1 MYPAPRS
8 TPTVICPERGADTGL
23 LDSVAAGSARLSP
36 HPAVESDQPLINPT
50 QTLWTPLAP
59 LTLDWRG
66 DAPVARD
73 SGDIFFSTED
83 GLAESRYVF
92 LGGNR
97 LSERWPAQTTD
108 QPFVIGEIGLGTGL
122 NLCLT
127 VAEWLR
133 QRRPGATLH
142 YVGLERAPFR
152 PKDMCRALGHWP
164 ELTPVLNALL
174 ARWPDPLP
182 GCHRRYFTEWGL
194 TLDLWWADAADT
206 LQDLASHGQPWVDA
220 WYLDGFAPSRE
231 PGPWQ
236 QRLYDAMAGLSR
248 AEATFATFTAAGDVR
263 RGLAA
268 SGFEV
273 HKRPGFGSKREAL
286 CGTIDTP
293 HTTAPAIT
301 PWDLHPASRT
311 PERALILGAGLA
323 GAHAAFAL
331 ARRGVAVTVLE
342 AASVAGGGSS
352 NLQGVTYTRLSHQH
366 NPLTD
371 FSLAGFSFAT
381 DHYETLL
388 GGGALTTDEDIGLG
402 GYVQLHEPD
411 EMLAHLSEVLPL
423 APEFARVLTA
433 TEIAA
438 LTGLTPRCGG
448 IHYLRGGWL
457 TPAAVCRALL
467 AHPLISLQSDCG
479 PLSLSRGPDGGWQAV
494 DAQGAVLAEANTAI
508 LATAHAALQ
517 QPELK
522 WLPLTAIRGQTTHL
536 PTPPALAQLSVTL
549 CDQGYLPPARAGLH
563 CLGASFGPGDAG
575 KDEREAEHAHNIDMV
590 KTALPDL
597 DLGAPDEG
605 WQGHV
610 AHRCNSNDYLP
621 VAGPVPM
628 LDEFNRRYERLRHD
642 RKRVIDAPSPML
654 PGLAV
659 LTSLG
664 SRGLSAAPLAAE
676 MVADQ
681 LMGTLPAVPRY
692 LQRALSPAR
701 FAERGLKRGEPL

>member
-1 MYPAPRS
+1 M
-8 TPTVICPERGADTGL
+8 
-23 LDSVAAGSARLSP
+23 
-36 HPAVESDQPLINPT
+36 INPT

-73 SGDIFFSTED
+73 SGDIFFSPED
-83 GLAESRYVF
+83 GIAESQYVF
-92 LGGNR
+92 LQGNR
-97 LSERWPAQTTD
+97 LSERWPAQAAD
-108 QPFVIGEIGLGTGL
+108 QPFVVGEIGVGTGL

-127 VAEWLR
+127 LAEWLTH
-133 QRRPGATLH
+133 RRPGTTLH
-142 YVGLERAPFR
+142 YLGFERAPFR
-152 PKDMCRALGHWP
+152 PEDMRRALGHWP
-164 ELTPVLNALL
+164 ELAPVLSALL

-182 GCHRRYFTEWGL
+182 GCHRRYFPEWGL
-194 TLDLWWADAADT
+194 TLDLWWADAADA
-206 LQDLASHGQPWVDA
+206 LEDLASHGRPWIDA

-273 HKRPGFGSKREAL
+273 HKRPGFGSKRDAL
-286 CGTIDTP
+286 CGTINSARAA
-293 HTTAPAIT
+293 APAIT
-301 PWDLHPASRT
+301 PWDLNPASHT
-311 PERALILGAGLA
+311 PQRGLVIGAGLA

-371 FSLAGFSFAT
+371 FSLAGFGFAT

-388 GGGALTTDEDIGLG
+388 RNGALTADKDIGLG
-402 GYVQLHEPD
+402 GYVQLHEAD
-411 EMLAHLSEVLPL
+411 DTLAHLSEVLSL
-423 APEFARVLTA
+423 APEFAQVLSA
-433 TEIAA
+433 TELAA
-438 LTGLTPRCGG
+438 LTGLTPRCSG
-448 IHYLRGGWL
+448 IHYQRGGWL
-457 TPAAVCRALL
+457 APQAVCRALL
-467 AHPLISLQSDCG
+467 AHPLISLQGECG
-479 PLSLSRGPDGGWQAV
+479 PLSLSPDQGGLWRAI
-494 DAQGAVLAEANTAI
+494 DAQGTVLAEANTAVI
-508 LATAHAALQ
+508 ATAHAVLQ

-536 PTPPALAQLSVTL
+536 PTPPQLAQLSVTL

-575 KDEREAEHAHNIDMV
+575 TDEREAEHAHNIDMI

-597 DLGAPDEG
+597 DLPAPDVG

-621 VAGPVPM
+621 VAGPVPV
-628 LDEFNRRYERLRHD
+628 LEAFNSRYERLRHD
-642 RKRVIDAPSPML
+642 RKRVIDAPSPVL

-701 FAERGLKRGEPL
+701 FAERALKRGEPL

>member
-1 MYPAPRS
+1 M
-8 TPTVICPERGADTGL
+8 
-23 LDSVAAGSARLSP
+23 
-36 HPAVESDQPLINPT
+36 INPT

-73 SGDIFFSTED
+73 SGDIFFSPED
-83 GLAESRYVF
+83 GIAESQYVF
-92 LGGNR
+92 LQGNR
-97 LSERWPAQTTD
+97 LSERWVAQAAD
-108 QPFVIGEIGLGTGL
+108 QPFVVGEIGVGTGL

-127 VAEWLR
+127 LAEWLTH
-133 QRRPGATLH
+133 RRPGTTLH
-142 YVGLERAPFR
+142 YLGFERAPFR
-152 PKDMCRALGHWP
+152 PEDMRRALGHWP
-164 ELTPVLNALL
+164 ELAPVLSALL

-182 GCHRRYFTEWGL
+182 GCHRRYFPEWGL
-194 TLDLWWADAADT
+194 TLDLWWADAADA
-206 LQDLASHGQPWVDA
+206 LEDLASHGRPWIDA

-236 QRLYDAMAGLSR
+236 QQLYDAMAGLSR
-248 AEATFATFTAAGDVR
+248 AGATFATFTAAGDVR

-273 HKRPGFGSKREAL
+273 HKRPGFGSKRDAL
-286 CGTIDTP
+286 CGTIKSTRAA
-293 HTTAPAIT
+293 APAIT
-301 PWDLHPASRT
+301 PWDLNPASHT
-311 PERALILGAGLA
+311 PQRGLVIGAGLA

-331 ARRGVAVTVLE
+331 ARRVVAVTVLE

-371 FSLAGFSFAT
+371 FSLAGFDFAT

-388 GGGALTTDEDIGLG
+388 RNGALTADKDIGLG
-402 GYVQLHEPD
+402 GYVQLHEAD
-411 EMLAHLSEVLPL
+411 DTLAHLSEVLSL
-423 APEFARVLTA
+423 APEFAQVLSA
-433 TEIAA
+433 TELAA
-438 LTGLTPRCGG
+438 LTGLTPRCSG
-448 IHYLRGGWL
+448 IHYQRGGWL
-457 TPAAVCRALL
+457 APQAVCRALL
-467 AHPLISLQSDCG
+467 AHPLISLQGECG
-479 PLSLSRGPDGGWQAV
+479 PLSLSPDQGGLWRAI
-494 DAQGAVLAEANTAI
+494 DAQGTVLAEANTAVI
-508 LATAHAALQ
+508 ATAHAVLQ

-536 PTPPALAQLSVTL
+536 PTPPQLAQLSVTL
-549 CDQGYLPPARAGLH
+549 CDQGYLPPAREGLH

-575 KDEREAEHAHNIDMV
+575 TDEREAEHAHNIDMM

-597 DLGAPDEG
+597 DLPTPDGG
-605 WQGHV
+605 WQGLV

-621 VAGPVPM
+621 VAGPVPV
-628 LDEFNRRYERLRHD
+628 LEAFNSRYERLRHD
-642 RKRVIDAPSPML
+642 RKRVIDAPSPVL

-701 FAERGLKRGEPL
+701 FAERALKRGEPL

>member
-1 MYPAPRS
+1 
-8 TPTVICPERGADTGL
+8 
-23 LDSVAAGSARLSP
+23 
-36 HPAVESDQPLINPT
+36 LINPT

-73 SGDIFFSTED
+73 SGDIFFSPED
-83 GLAESRYVF
+83 GIAESQYVF
-92 LGGNR
+92 LQGNR
-97 LSERWPAQTTD
+97 LSERWVAQAAD
-108 QPFVIGEIGLGTGL
+108 QPFVVGEIGVGTGL

-127 VAEWLR
+127 LAEWLTH
-133 QRRPGATLH
+133 RRPGTTLH
-142 YVGLERAPFR
+142 YLGFERAPFR
-152 PKDMCRALGHWP
+152 PEDMRRALGHWP
-164 ELTPVLNALL
+164 ELAPVLSALL
-174 ARWPDPLP
+174 ARWPDALP
-182 GCHRRYFTEWGL
+182 GCHRRYFPEWGL
-194 TLDLWWADAADT
+194 TLDLWWADAADA
-206 LQDLASHGQPWVDA
+206 LEDLASHGRPWIDA

-236 QRLYDAMAGLSR
+236 QQLYDAMAGLSR
-248 AEATFATFTAAGDVR
+248 AGATFATFTAAGHVR

-273 HKRPGFGSKREAL
+273 HKRPGFGSKRDAL
-286 CGTIDTP
+286 CGTIKSTRAA
-293 HTTAPAIT
+293 APAIT
-301 PWDLHPASRT
+301 PWDLNPASHT
-311 PERALILGAGLA
+311 PQRGLVIGAGLA

-371 FSLAGFSFAT
+371 FSLAGFDFAT

-388 GGGALTTDEDIGLG
+388 RNGALTADKDIGLG
-402 GYVQLHEPD
+402 GYVQLHEAD
-411 EMLAHLSEVLPL
+411 DTLAHLSEVLSL
-423 APEFARVLTA
+423 APEFAQVLSA
-433 TEIAA
+433 TELAA
-438 LTGLTPRCGG
+438 LTGLTPRCSG
-448 IHYLRGGWL
+448 IHYQRGGWL
-457 TPAAVCRALL
+457 APQAVCRALL
-467 AHPLISLQSDCG
+467 AHPLISLQGECG
-479 PLSLSRGPDGGWQAV
+479 PLSLSPDQGGLWRAI
-494 DAQGAVLAEANTAI
+494 DAQGTVLAEANTAVI
-508 LATAHAALQ
+508 ATAHAVLQ

-536 PTPPALAQLSVTL
+536 PTPPQLAQLSVTL
-549 CDQGYLPPARAGLH
+549 CDQGYLPPAREGLH

-575 KDEREAEHAHNIDMV
+575 TDEREAEHAHNIDMM

-597 DLGAPDEG
+597 DLPTPDGG

-621 VAGPVPM
+621 VAGPVPV
-628 LDEFNRRYERLRHD
+628 LEAFNSRYERLRHD
-642 RKRVIDAPSPML
+642 RKRVIDAPSPVL

-701 FAERGLKRGEPL
+701 FAERALKRGEPL

>member
-1 MYPAPRS
+1 M
-8 TPTVICPERGADTGL
+8 
-23 LDSVAAGSARLSP
+23 
-36 HPAVESDQPLINPT
+36 
-50 QTLWTPLAP
+50 
-59 LTLDWRG
+59 
-66 DAPVARD
+66 
-73 SGDIFFSTED
+73 
-83 GLAESRYVF
+83 AESQYVF
-92 LGGNR
+92 LEGNR
-97 LSERWPAQTTD
+97 LSERWPAQSTD
-108 QPFVIGEIGLGTGL
+108 QPFVIGEIGVGTGL

-127 VAEWLR
+127 LAEWLTH
-133 QRRPGATLH
+133 QRPGATMH
-142 YVGLERAPFR
+142 YLGFERAPFR
-152 PKDMCRALGHWP
+152 PEDMRRALSHWP
-164 ELTPVLNALL
+164 ELAPVLGALL

-182 GCHRRYFTEWGL
+182 GCHRRYFPEWGL
-194 TLDLWWADAADT
+194 TLDLWWADAADA
-206 LQDLASHGQPWVDA
+206 LEDLASHGRPWIDA

-273 HKRPGFGSKREAL
+273 HKRPGFGSKRDAL
-286 CGTIDTP
+286 CGTIKSVRAA
-293 HTTAPAIT
+293 APAIT
-301 PWDLHPASRT
+301 PWDLNPAPHT
-311 PERALILGAGLA
+311 PERALVLGAGLA

-371 FSLAGFSFAT
+371 FSLAGFGFAT

-388 GGGALTTDEDIGLG
+388 SEGVLTADGDIGLG
-402 GYVQLHEPD
+402 GYVQLHEAD
-411 EMLAHLSEVLPL
+411 DTLAHLSEVLPL
-423 APEFARVLTA
+423 APEFAQVLSA
-433 TEIAA
+433 AEIAA

-448 IHYLRGGWL
+448 IRYLRGGWL
-457 TPAAVCRALL
+457 TPEAVCRALL
-467 AHPLISLQSDCG
+467 SHPLISLQGDCG
-479 PLSLSRGPDGGWQAV
+479 PLSLSRGQDGGWQAV
-494 DAQGAVLAEANTAI
+494 DAQGGLLAEADTAI

-517 QPELK
+517 QPELE

-536 PTPPALAQLSVTL
+536 PTPPQLAQLSVPL

-575 KDEREAEHAHNIDMV
+575 TDEREAEHAHNIDMM
-590 KTALPDL
+590 KTALPNL
-597 DLGAPDEG
+597 DLPAPDGG

-621 VAGPVPM
+621 AAGPVP
-628 LDEFNRRYERLRHD
+628 LLKEFNRRYERLRHD
-642 RKRVIDAPSPML
+642 RKRVIDAPSPVL

-681 LMGTLPAVPRY
+681 LTGTLPAVPRY

-701 FAERGLKRGEPL
+701 FPERALKRGEPL

>member
-1 MYPAPRS
+1 MR
-8 TPTVICPERGADTGL
+8 
-23 LDSVAAGSARLSP
+23 
-36 HPAVESDQPLINPT
+36 
-50 QTLWTPLAP
+50 
-59 LTLDWRG
+59 
-66 DAPVARD
+66 
-73 SGDIFFSTED
+73 
-83 GLAESRYVF
+83 
-92 LGGNR
+92 
-97 LSERWPAQTTD
+97 
-108 QPFVIGEIGLGTGL
+108 
-122 NLCLT
+122 
-127 VAEWLR
+127 
-133 QRRPGATLH
+133 
-142 YVGLERAPFR
+142 
-152 PKDMCRALGHWP
+152 RALGHWP
-164 ELTPVLNALL
+164 ELAPVLSALL
-174 ARWPDPLP
+174 ARWPDALP
-182 GCHRRYFTEWGL
+182 GCHRRYFPEWGL
-194 TLDLWWADAADT
+194 TLDLWWADAADA
-206 LQDLASHGQPWVDA
+206 LEDLASHGRPWIDA

-236 QRLYDAMAGLSR
+236 QQLYDAMAGLSR
-248 AEATFATFTAAGDVR
+248 AGATFATFTAAGHVR

-273 HKRPGFGSKREAL
+273 HKRPGFGSKRDAL
-286 CGTIDTP
+286 CGTIKSTRAA
-293 HTTAPAIT
+293 APAIT
-301 PWDLHPASRT
+301 PWDLNPASHT
-311 PERALILGAGLA
+311 PQRGLVIGAGLA

-371 FSLAGFSFAT
+371 FSLAGFDFAT

-388 GGGALTTDEDIGLG
+388 RNGALTADKDIGLG
-402 GYVQLHEPD
+402 GYVQLHEAD
-411 EMLAHLSEVLPL
+411 DTLAHLSEVLSL
-423 APEFARVLTA
+423 APEFAQVLSA
-433 TEIAA
+433 TELAA
-438 LTGLTPRCGG
+438 LTGLTPRCSG
-448 IHYLRGGWL
+448 IHYQRGGWL
-457 TPAAVCRALL
+457 APQAVCRALL
-467 AHPLISLQSDCG
+467 AHPLISLQGECG
-479 PLSLSRGPDGGWQAV
+479 PLSLSPDQGGLWRAI
-494 DAQGAVLAEANTAI
+494 DAQGTVLAEANTAVI
-508 LATAHAALQ
+508 ATAHAVLQ

-536 PTPPALAQLSVTL
+536 PTPPQLAQLSVTL
-549 CDQGYLPPARAGLH
+549 CDQGYLPPAREGLH

-575 KDEREAEHAHNIDMV
+575 TDEREAEHAHNIDMM

-597 DLGAPDEG
+597 DLPTPDGG

-621 VAGPVPM
+621 VAGPVPV
-628 LDEFNRRYERLRHD
+628 LEAFNSRYERLRHD
-642 RKRVIDAPSPML
+642 RKRVIDAPSPVL

-701 FAERGLKRGEPL
+701 FAERALKRGEPL

>member
-1 MYPAPRS
+1 M
-8 TPTVICPERGADTGL
+8 
-23 LDSVAAGSARLSP
+23 
-36 HPAVESDQPLINPT
+36 INPP

-73 SGDIFFSTED
+73 SGDIFFSPED
-83 GLAESRYVF
+83 GMAESQYVF
-92 LGGNR
+92 LEGNR

-108 QPFVIGEIGLGTGL
+108 QPFVIGEIGVGTGL

-127 VAEWLR
+127 LAEWLTH
-133 QRRPGATLH
+133 RRPGATLH
-142 YVGLERAPFR
+142 YLGFERAPFR
-152 PKDMCRALGHWP
+152 PEDMRRALGHWP
-164 ELTPVLNALL
+164 KLAPVLSALL

-182 GCHRRYFTEWGL
+182 GCHRRYFPEWGL
-194 TLDLWWADAADT
+194 TLDLWWADAADA
-206 LQDLASHGQPWVDA
+206 LEDLASHGRPWIDA

-263 RGLAA
+263 RGLTA

-273 HKRPGFGSKREAL
+273 DKRPGFGSKRDAL
-286 CGTIDTP
+286 CGTIKSARAAT
-293 HTTAPAIT
+293 PAIT
-301 PWDLHPASRT
+301 PWDLNPAPHT
-311 PERALILGAGLA
+311 PERALVLGAGLA

-371 FSLAGFSFAT
+371 FSLAGFGFAT

-388 GGGALTTDEDIGLG
+388 SEGVLTADEDIGLG
-402 GYVQLHEPD
+402 GYVQLHEAD
-411 EMLAHLSEVLPL
+411 DTLAHLSEVLPL
-423 APEFARVLTA
+423 APEFAQVLSA
-433 TEIAA
+433 TELAA

-457 TPAAVCRALL
+457 TPEAVCRALL
-467 AHPLISLQSDCG
+467 SHPLISLQGDCG
-479 PLSLSRGPDGGWQAV
+479 PLSLSRGQNGGWQAV
-494 DAQGAVLAEANTAI
+494 DAQGGLLAEADTAV
-508 LATAHAALQ
+508 LATAHAVLQ
-517 QPELK
+517 QPELE

-536 PTPPALAQLSVTL
+536 PTPPQLAQLSVTL
-549 CDQGYLPPARAGLH
+549 CDQGYLPPARADLH

-575 KDEREAEHAHNIDMV
+575 TDEREAEHAHNIDMM
-590 KTALPDL
+590 KTALPNL
-597 DLGAPDEG
+597 DLPAPDGG

-621 VAGPVPM
+621 VAGPVPV
-628 LDEFNRRYERLRHD
+628 LEAFNRRYERLRHD
-642 RKRVIDAPSPML
+642 RKRVIDAPSPVL

-681 LMGTLPAVPRY
+681 LTGTLPAVPRY

-701 FAERGLKRGEPL
+701 FAERALKRGEPL

>member
-1 MYPAPRS
+1 M
-8 TPTVICPERGADTGL
+8 
-23 LDSVAAGSARLSP
+23 
-36 HPAVESDQPLINPT
+36 INPT

-73 SGDIFFSTED
+73 SGDIFFSPED
-83 GLAESRYVF
+83 GIAESQYVF
-92 LGGNR
+92 LEGNR

-108 QPFVIGEIGLGTGL
+108 QPFVIGEIGVGTGL

-127 VAEWLR
+127 LAEWLTH
-133 QRRPGATLH
+133 RRPGTTLH
-142 YVGLERAPFR
+142 YLGFERAPFR
-152 PKDMCRALGHWP
+152 PEDMRRALGHWP
-164 ELTPVLNALL
+164 ELAPVLSALL

-182 GCHRRYFTEWGL
+182 GCHRRYFPEWGL
-194 TLDLWWADAADT
+194 TLDLWWADAADA
-206 LQDLASHGQPWVDA
+206 LEDLASHGRPWIDA

-273 HKRPGFGSKREAL
+273 HKRPGFGSKRDAL
-286 CGTIDTP
+286 CGTIKSTRAA
-293 HTTAPAIT
+293 APAIT
-301 PWDLHPASRT
+301 PWDLNPASHT
-311 PERALILGAGLA
+311 PQRGLVIGAGLA

-371 FSLAGFSFAT
+371 FSLAGFGFAT

-388 GGGALTTDEDIGLG
+388 RNGALTADKDIGLG
-402 GYVQLHEPD
+402 GYVQLHEAD
-411 EMLAHLSEVLPL
+411 DTLAHLSEVLSL
-423 APEFARVLTA
+423 APEFAQVLSA
-433 TEIAA
+433 TELAA
-438 LTGLTPRCGG
+438 LTGLTPRCSG
-448 IHYLRGGWL
+448 IHYQRGGWL
-457 TPAAVCRALL
+457 APQAVCRALL
-467 AHPLISLQSDCG
+467 AHPLISLQGECG
-479 PLSLSRGPDGGWQAV
+479 PLSLSPDQGGLWRAI
-494 DAQGAVLAEANTAI
+494 DAQGTVLAEANTAVI
-508 LATAHAALQ
+508 ATAHAVLQ

-536 PTPPALAQLSVTL
+536 PTPPQLAQLSVTL
-549 CDQGYLPPARAGLH
+549 CDQGYLPPARGGLH

-575 KDEREAEHAHNIDMV
+575 TDEREAEHAHNIDMI

-597 DLGAPDEG
+597 DLPAPDVG

-621 VAGPVPM
+621 VAGPVPV
-628 LDEFNRRYERLRHD
+628 LEAFNSRYERLRHD
-642 RKRVIDAPSPML
+642 RKRVIDAPSPVL

-692 LQRALSPAR
+692 LQ
-701 FAERGLKRGEPL
+701 

>member
-1 MYPAPRS
+1 M
-8 TPTVICPERGADTGL
+8 
-23 LDSVAAGSARLSP
+23 
-36 HPAVESDQPLINPT
+36 INPT

-59 LTLDWRG
+59 LSLEWRG
-66 DAPVARD
+66 DTPIASD
-73 SGDIFFSTED
+73 HGDIFFSTED
-83 GLAESRYVF
+83 GLAESQFVF
-92 LGGNR
+92 LEGNR
-97 LSERWPAQTTD
+97 LSERWLAQTAD
-108 QPFVIGEIGLGTGL
+108 QPFVIAEVGVGTGL

-127 VAEWLR
+127 VAEWLTHS
-133 QRRPGATLH
+133 RPCAALH
-142 YVGLERAPFR
+142 YVGFERAPFR
-152 PKDMCRALGHWP
+152 PEDMRRALGHWP
-164 ELTPVLNALL
+164 ELTPVLNPLL

-182 GCHRRYFTEWGL
+182 GCHRRYFPEWGL
-194 TLDLWWADAADT
+194 TVDLWWADAADA
-206 LQDLASHGQPWVDA
+206 LQDLASHGRAWVDA

-231 PGPWQ
+231 LGPWQ
-236 QRLYDAMAGLSR
+236 QRIYDAMAGLGR
-248 AEATFATFTAAGDVR
+248 AKATFATFTAAADVR

-273 HKRPGFGSKREAL
+273 HKRPGFGSKRDCL
-286 CGTIDTP
+286 CGTINSARA
-293 HTTAPAIT
+293 TAPAIT
-301 PWDLHPASRT
+301 PWDLNPAPRT
-311 PERALILGAGLA
+311 PQQALVLGAGLA

-331 ARRGVAVTVLE
+331 ARRGIAVTVLE

-371 FSLAGFSFAT
+371 FSLAGFGFAT

-388 GGGALTTDEDIGLG
+388 GEGALTANEDIGLG
-402 GYVQLHEPD
+402 GYVQLHEAD
-411 EMLAHLSEVLPL
+411 EMLAHLREVLPL
-423 APEFARVLTA
+423 APAFARAISA
-433 TEIAA
+433 TEIAS

-457 TPAAVCRALL
+457 NPQGVCHALL
-467 AHPLISLQSDCG
+467 AHPLISLQANCG
-479 PLSLSRGPDGGWQAV
+479 PLSLSRWQDEGWQAI
-494 DAQGAVLAEANTAI
+494 DAQGAVLAESDTAI
-508 LATAHAALQ
+508 LATARATLQ
-517 QPELK
+517 QPELN
-522 WLPLTAIRGQTTHL
+522 WLPLTTIRGQTTHL
-536 PTPPALAQLSVTL
+536 PTSPELAQLAVTL
-549 CDQGYLPPARAGLH
+549 CDQGYLPPARADLH

-575 KDEREAEHAHNIDMV
+575 TDERETEHARNIDIM

-597 DLGAPDEG
+597 NLRAPDHG

-610 AHRCNSNDYLP
+610 AHRCNSIDYLP
-621 VAGPVPM
+621 VAGPAPM

-642 RKRVIDAPSPML
+642 RKRVIDIPSPIL

-681 LMGTLPAVPRY
+681 LMGTLPPVPRY

-701 FAERGLKRGEPL
+701 FAARALKRGEPL

>member
-1 MYPAPRS
+1 
-8 TPTVICPERGADTGL
+8 
-23 LDSVAAGSARLSP
+23 
-36 HPAVESDQPLINPT
+36 LINPT

-73 SGDIFFSTED
+73 SGDIFFSPED
-83 GLAESRYVF
+83 GIAESQYVF
-92 LGGNR
+92 LQGNR
-97 LSERWPAQTTD
+97 LSERWVAQAAD
-108 QPFVIGEIGLGTGL
+108 QPFVVGEIGVGTGL

-127 VAEWLR
+127 LAEWLTH
-133 QRRPGATLH
+133 RRPGTTLH
-142 YVGLERAPFR
+142 YLGFERAPFR
-152 PKDMCRALGHWP
+152 PEDMRRALGYWP
-164 ELTPVLNALL
+164 ELAPVLSALL
-174 ARWPDPLP
+174 ARWPDALP
-182 GCHRRYFTEWGL
+182 GCHRRYFPEWGL
-194 TLDLWWADAADT
+194 TLDLWWADAADA
-206 LQDLASHGQPWVDA
+206 LEDLASHGRPWIDA

-236 QRLYDAMAGLSR
+236 QQLYDAMAGLSR
-248 AEATFATFTAAGDVR
+248 AGATFATFTAAGHVR

-273 HKRPGFGSKREAL
+273 HKRPGFGSKRDAL
-286 CGTIDTP
+286 CGTIKSTRAA
-293 HTTAPAIT
+293 APAIT
-301 PWDLHPASRT
+301 PWDLNPASHT
-311 PERALILGAGLA
+311 PQRGLVIGAGLA

-371 FSLAGFSFAT
+371 FSLAGFDFAT

-388 GGGALTTDEDIGLG
+388 RNGALTADKDIGLG
-402 GYVQLHEPD
+402 GYVQLHEAD
-411 EMLAHLSEVLPL
+411 DTLAHLSEVLSL
-423 APEFARVLTA
+423 APEFAQVLSA
-433 TEIAA
+433 TELAA
-438 LTGLTPRCGG
+438 LTGLTPRCSG
-448 IHYLRGGWL
+448 IHYQRGGWL
-457 TPAAVCRALL
+457 APQAVCRALL
-467 AHPLISLQSDCG
+467 AHPLISLQGECG
-479 PLSLSRGPDGGWQAV
+479 PLSLSPDQGGLWRAI
-494 DAQGAVLAEANTAI
+494 DAQGTVLAEANTAVI
-508 LATAHAALQ
+508 ATAHAVLQ

-536 PTPPALAQLSVTL
+536 PTPPQLAQLSVTL
-549 CDQGYLPPARAGLH
+549 CDQGYLPPAREGLH

-575 KDEREAEHAHNIDMV
+575 TDEREAEHAHNIDMM

-597 DLGAPDEG
+597 DLPTPDGG

-621 VAGPVPM
+621 VAGPVPV
-628 LDEFNRRYERLRHD
+628 LEAFNSRYERLRHD
-642 RKRVIDAPSPML
+642 RKRVIDAPSPVL

-701 FAERGLKRGEPL
+701 FAERALKRGEPL

>member
-1 MYPAPRS
+1 
-8 TPTVICPERGADTGL
+8 
-23 LDSVAAGSARLSP
+23 
-36 HPAVESDQPLINPT
+36 LINPT

-73 SGDIFFSTED
+73 SGDIFFSPE
-83 GLAESRYVF
+83 GGIAESQYVF
-92 LGGNR
+92 LQGNR
-97 LSERWPAQTTD
+97 LSERWPAQATD
-108 QPFVIGEIGLGTGL
+108 QPFVIGEIGVGTGL

-127 VAEWLR
+127 LAEWLTHRR
-133 QRRPGATLH
+133 QGATLH
-142 YVGLERAPFR
+142 YLGFERAPFR
-152 PKDMCRALGHWP
+152 PEDMRRALGHWP
-164 ELTPVLNALL
+164 ELAPVLSALL
-174 ARWPDPLP
+174 TRWPDPLP
-182 GCHRRYFTEWGL
+182 GCHRRYFPEWGL
-194 TLDLWWADAADT
+194 TLDLWWADAADA
-206 LQDLASHGQPWVDA
+206 LEDLASHGRHWIDA

-248 AEATFATFTAAGDVR
+248 AKATFATFTAAGDVR

-273 HKRPGFGSKREAL
+273 HKRPGFGSKRDAL
-286 CGTIDTP
+286 CGTIKSARAA
-293 HTTAPAIT
+293 APAVT
-301 PWDLHPASRT
+301 PWDLNPASHT
-311 PERALILGAGLA
+311 PQRALVIGAGLA

-371 FSLAGFSFAT
+371 FSLAGFGFAT

-388 GGGALTTDEDIGLG
+388 RDGALTADKDIGLG
-402 GYVQLHEPD
+402 GYVQLHEAD
-411 EMLAHLSEVLPL
+411 DTLAHLSEVLPL
-423 APEFARVLTA
+423 APAFAQVLSA
-433 TEIAA
+433 TELAA

-448 IHYLRGGWL
+448 IHYQRGGWL
-457 TPAAVCRALL
+457 TPQAVCRALL

-479 PLSLSRGPDGGWQAV
+479 PLSLSRGPDALWQAI
-494 DAQGAVLAEANTAI
+494 DTQGAVLAEADTAV
-508 LATAHAALQ
+508 LATAHAVLQ

-536 PTPPALAQLSVTL
+536 PTPPQLAQLSVTL
-549 CDQGYLPPARAGLH
+549 CDQGYLPPAREGLH

-575 KDEREAEHAHNIDMV
+575 TDEREAEHAHNIDMM

-597 DLGAPDEG
+597 DLPAPDGG

-621 VAGPVPM
+621 VAGPVPV
-628 LDEFNRRYERLRHD
+628 LESFNRRFERLRHD
-642 RKRVIDAPSPML
+642 RKRIIDAPSPVL
-654 PGLAV
+654 AGLAV

-681 LMGTLPAVPRY
+681 LTGTLPAVPRY

-701 FAERGLKRGEPL
+701 FPERALKRGEPL

>member
-1 MYPAPRS
+1 VYPAPSS
-8 TPTVICPERGADTGL
+8 TPNVICPERGADAGL
-23 LDSVAAGSARLSP
+23 LDSAAAGSARLSP
-36 HPAVESDQPLINPT
+36 HPTAESDQPLINPT

-66 DAPVARD
+66 DAPIARD

-83 GLAESRYVF
+83 GLAETRYVF
-92 LGGNR
+92 IEGNR
-97 LSERWPAQTTD
+97 LSERWQTQTTD
-108 QPFVIGEIGLGTGL
+108 QPFVIGEIGVGTGL

-127 VAEWLR
+127 ITEWLR

-142 YVGLERAPFR
+142 YVGFERAPFR
-152 PKDMCRALGHWP
+152 PEDMRRALGHWP
-164 ELTPVLNALL
+164 ELKPVLNPLL
-174 ARWPDPLP
+174 ARWSDPLP
-182 GCHRRYFTEWGL
+182 GCHRRYFPEWGL
-194 TLDLWWADAADT
+194 TLDLWWADAADA
-206 LQDLASHGQPWVDA
+206 LQDIASHGRAWIDA

-248 AEATFATFTAAGDVR
+248 IGATFATFTAAGDVR
-263 RGLAA
+263 RGLATA
-268 SGFEV
+268 GFEV
-273 HKRPGFGSKREAL
+273 LKRPGFGSKREAL
-286 CGTIDTP
+286 CGTIDTLN
-293 HTTAPAIT
+293 TTAPAIT
-301 PWDLHPASRT
+301 PWDLHPAPHT
-311 PERALILGAGLA
+311 PERSLVLGAGLA

-331 ARRGVAVTVLE
+331 ARRGVAVTVLD

-352 NLQGVTYTRLSHQH
+352 NLQGVTYTRLSHRH

-371 FSLAGFSFAT
+371 FSLAAFSFAA
-381 DHYETLL
+381 DHYEMLL
-388 GGGALTTDEDIGLG
+388 SEGALAANEDIGLG
-402 GYVQLHEPD
+402 GYVQLHEGD
-411 EMLAHLSEVLPL
+411 ETLAHLREVLPL
-423 APEFARVLTA
+423 APQFARVVSA

-457 TPAAVCRALL
+457 TPAAVCHALL
-467 AHPLISLQSDCG
+467 AHPLITLQTNCG
-479 PLSLSRGPDGGWQAV
+479 PLSLTSGVDGGWQAV
-494 DAQGAVLAEANTAI
+494 DAQGDVLAETDTAI

-522 WLPLTAIRGQTTHL
+522 WLPLTIIRGQTTHL
-536 PTPPALAQLSVTL
+536 STPPALAKLSVTL

-575 KDEREAEHAHNIDMV
+575 TDEREVEHAHNIDMV
-590 KTALPDL
+590 KTALPHL
-597 DLGAPDEG
+597 DLGSPDEG
-605 WQGHV
+605 WRGHV

-621 VAGPVPM
+621 VAGPVPE

-642 RKRVIDAPSPML
+642 RKRVIDAHSPIQ

-681 LMGTLPAVPRY
+681 LMGTLPTVPRY

-701 FAERGLKRGEPL
+701 FAERALKRGEPL

>member
-1 MYPAPRS
+1 M
-8 TPTVICPERGADTGL
+8 
-23 LDSVAAGSARLSP
+23 
-36 HPAVESDQPLINPT
+36 
-50 QTLWTPLAP
+50 
-59 LTLDWRG
+59 
-66 DAPVARD
+66 
-73 SGDIFFSTED
+73 
-83 GLAESRYVF
+83 
-92 LGGNR
+92 
-97 LSERWPAQTTD
+97 
-108 QPFVIGEIGLGTGL
+108 
-122 NLCLT
+122 
-127 VAEWLR
+127 
-133 QRRPGATLH
+133 
-142 YVGLERAPFR
+142 
-152 PKDMCRALGHWP
+152 RAL
-164 ELTPVLNALL
+164 
-174 ARWPDPLP
+174 
-182 GCHRRYFTEWGL
+182 
-194 TLDLWWADAADT
+194 
-206 LQDLASHGQPWVDA
+206 
-220 WYLDGFAPSRE
+220 
-231 PGPWQ
+231 
-236 QRLYDAMAGLSR
+236 
-248 AEATFATFTAAGDVR
+248 TA
-263 RGLAA
+263 
-268 SGFEV
+268 
-273 HKRPGFGSKREAL
+273 
-286 CGTIDTP
+286 
-293 HTTAPAIT
+293 
-301 PWDLHPASRT
+301 
-311 PERALILGAGLA
+311 
-323 GAHAAFAL
+323 
-331 ARRGVAVTVLE
+331 
-342 AASVAGGGSS
+342 
-352 NLQGVTYTRLSHQH
+352 
-366 NPLTD
+366 
-371 FSLAGFSFAT
+371 
-381 DHYETLL
+381 
-388 GGGALTTDEDIGLG
+388 DEDIGLG

-433 TEIAA
+433 TEIAS

-494 DAQGAVLAEANTAI
+494 DAQGAVLAEADTAI

-575 KDEREAEHAHNIDMV
+575 KDEREAEHAHNIDMM

-701 FAERGLKRGEPL
+701 FAERALKRGEPL

>member
-1 MYPAPRS
+1 
-8 TPTVICPERGADTGL
+8 
-23 LDSVAAGSARLSP
+23 
-36 HPAVESDQPLINPT
+36 LINPT

-73 SGDIFFSTED
+73 SGDIFFSPED
-83 GLAESRYVF
+83 GIAESQYVF
-92 LGGNR
+92 LEGNR

-108 QPFVIGEIGLGTGL
+108 QPFVIGEIGVGTGL

-127 VAEWLR
+127 LAEWLTH
-133 QRRPGATLH
+133 RRPGATLH
-142 YVGLERAPFR
+142 YLGFERAPFR
-152 PKDMCRALGHWP
+152 PEDMRRALGHWP
-164 ELTPVLNALL
+164 ELAPVLSALL
-174 ARWPDPLP
+174 TRWPDPLP

-194 TLDLWWADAADT
+194 TLDLWWADAADA
-206 LQDLASHGQPWVDA
+206 LEDLASHGRPWIDA

-263 RGLAA
+263 RGLTA

-273 HKRPGFGSKREAL
+273 DKRPGFGSKRDAL
-286 CGTIDTP
+286 CGTINTA
-293 HTTAPAIT
+293 HNTAPAIT
-301 PWDLHPASRT
+301 PWDLNPAPHT
-311 PERALILGAGLA
+311 PERALVLGAGLA

-371 FSLAGFSFAT
+371 FSLAGFGFAT

-388 GGGALTTDEDIGLG
+388 SEGVLTADEDIGLG
-402 GYVQLHEPD
+402 GYVQLHEAD
-411 EMLAHLSEVLPL
+411 DTLAHLSEVLPL
-423 APEFARVLTA
+423 APAFAQVLSA
-433 TEIAA
+433 TELAA

-457 TPAAVCRALL
+457 TPEAVCRALL
-467 AHPLISLQSDCG
+467 SHPLISLQGDCG
-479 PLSLSRGPDGGWQAV
+479 PLSLSRGQDGGWQAV
-494 DAQGAVLAEANTAI
+494 DAQGGLLAEADTAV
-508 LATAHAALQ
+508 LATAHAVLQ

-536 PTPPALAQLSVTL
+536 PTPPQLAQLSVTL
-549 CDQGYLPPARAGLH
+549 CDQGYLPPTRAGLH

-575 KDEREAEHAHNIDMV
+575 TDEREAEHAHNIDMM
-590 KTALPDL
+590 KTALPNL
-597 DLGAPDEG
+597 DLPAPDGG

-621 VAGPVPM
+621 VAGPVPV
-628 LDEFNRRYERLRHD
+628 LEAFNRRYERLRHD
-642 RKRVIDAPSPML
+642 RKRVIDAPSPVL

-681 LMGTLPAVPRY
+681 LTGTLPAVPRY

-701 FAERGLKRGEPL
+701 FAERALKRGEPL